1 MREPIQSHPD
11 ARRGAIAAASCYLLW
26 GLVPVYWR
34 RLAAIDPVELI
45 AHRHVWSLVV
55 LSALVAWQGG
65 LVAIRATLRSPR
77 GVAMHLL
84 SGSLLT
90 VNWLVYVYGVNTGHV
105 TECSLGYFLVPLV
118 NVLVGRFVLHESM
131 HRLQWLA
138 VGFAALGVALL
149 VAALGELPWIA
160 LALAGSWGAYSLMR
174 KRSTLPALPA
184 LSLETMLLSPLAL
197 GWLVLCAWRGD
208 GALGR
213 VDGATHALLLSAGV
227 ITAIPLLLFAYGA
240 QRIRLST
247 LGLLQYVSPSVQLL
261 LGVLVYDEPFPA
273 ARAVSFACIW
283 VGLCLYTFDGL
294 WLQRRRAAAMR

>member
-1 MREPIQSHPD
+1 VREPIQSHPD

-65 LVAIRATLRSPR
+65 LVAIRETLRSPR
-77 GVAMHLL
+77 GVAMHVF
-84 SGSLLT
+84 SASLLT
-90 VNWLVYVYGVNTGHV
+90 TNWLVYVYGVNTGHV

-118 NVLVGRFVLHESM
+118 NVLVGRFVLHERM

-138 VGFAALGVALL
+138 VAFAALGVALL
-149 VAALGELPWIA
+149 VAAMGELPWIA

-213 VDGATHALLLSAGV
+213 VDAGTHALLLSAGV

-247 LGLLQYVSPSVQLL
+247 LGLLQYVSPSVQLV

-273 ARAVSFACIW
+273 ARAISFACIW

-294 WLQRRRAAAMR
+294 WLQRRRTAASR